1 MPGYNRRDSIREL
14 VMAVS
19 RRSFVA
25 TLGATV
31 GAGATGLL
39 GAPMIS
45 WRGHEDLLAQQGAQQ
60 PADPGTEARRADRL
74 LATRPGMIRIDSNEN
89 PNGPGRRTLD
99 AIVRHLSES
108 NRYPVKGEDDLLQVL
123 AKLHGI
129 KPENI
134 LLGCGSGELLR
145 AAVQGFTSTSRGL
158 VAPEPTFEAPSNFA
172 KFVGRPVSAPKVD
185 AKLSLDLDAM
195 TDASRGAGLVYFCNP
210 NNPTATV
217 HTKSDV
223 EAYVAGVVRVSPE
236 TTILID
242 EAYHEYVADPR
253 YATAMPMALSNPR
266 VVVTRTFSKVFGM
279 AGLRAGYAIGQADTL
294 KKMSSWLLGSNV
306 NQLALVAAMTT
317 VGDTAHI
324 ADEVRKNREARAFTR
339 RFFENAGYRVHAAEA
354 NFFMVDVR
362 RDAKAFKMECVK
374 HHVAIGRAFPALPTH
389 ARVSIGTMP
398 EMTKAVAVFRTVLAN
413 QVTSS
418 SSH

>member
-1 MPGYNRRDSIREL
+1 
-14 VMAVS
+14 MAVS

-39 GAPMIS
+39 GAPIIS

-74 LATRPGMIRIDSNEN
+74 LATRPGMIRIDSNET
-89 PNGPGRRTLD
+89 PNGPGRRALD

-172 KFVGRPVSAPKVD
+172 KFVGRPVNTPKVD

-195 TDASRGAGLVYFCNP
+195 TDASRGAGLVY
-210 NNPTATV
+210 NPTATV

-223 EAYVAGVVRVSPE
+223 ETYVAGVVRVSPE

-253 YATAMPMALSNPR
+253 YATAIPMALSNPR

-339 RFFENAGYRVHAAEA
+339 RFFENAGYHVHAAEA